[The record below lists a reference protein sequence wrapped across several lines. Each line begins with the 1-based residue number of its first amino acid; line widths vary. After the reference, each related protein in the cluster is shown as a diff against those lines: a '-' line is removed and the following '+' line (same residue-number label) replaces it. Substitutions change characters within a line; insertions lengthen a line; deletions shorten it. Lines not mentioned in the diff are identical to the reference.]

1 MNVQHKLCEAMKE
14 KEGPKGGTEK
24 TVQYAGRLCFAQSAR
39 GRDEPLTGFVPK
51 RWAASSPSRCPEL
64 I

>member
-24 TVQYAGRLCFAQSAR
+24 TSQYAGKVGEVQVLATF
-39 GRDEPLTGFVPK
+39 L
-51 RWAASSPSRCPEL
+51 
-64 I
+64 